1 MQGFSIALLSQ
12 CGPPCFGELLLII
25 FDHVGQKIGPFYPIL
40 QWYFLPLLNPLGI
53 HALGLGEFYQ
63 FITDEVWFGES
74 AVFVWIG

>member
-1 MQGFSIALLSQ
+1 MQGFSIAPLSQ
-12 CGPPCFGELLLII
+12 CDPPCFGELLLII